1 MKTIFKQVTIIAPGL
16 LGGSLG
22 MAVKKKKVARKVVVW
37 ARRIENAQ
45 AAVRK
50 KSADRYEAELTDA
63 VKGSDL
69 VVLCCPVEAM
79 PSLARQFRSA
89 LSRDAIVTDVGSVKY
104 DVVNQVTS
112 ALAKRAVFIGSHPMA
127 GSDRSGLAAANAD
140 LFKGSI
146 CLMTP
151 APGVPRKKLHQLV
164 KFWQAIGCKIA
175 TLSPSEHDEAVAR
188 ISHLPHLVSA
198 ALVSLAGRKG
208 SELFN
213 FAGPGFRD
221 MTRLAGGPPEMWSE
235 ICMANHTEIRRA
247 VDELIEELETLRR
260 ATANK
265 SAVEVRAYLR
275 RARNLREELKNR
287 L

>member
-1 MKTIFKQVTIIAPGL
+1 MFKQITIIAPGL

-22 MAVKKKKVARKVVVW
+22 LAVKKRKIARKVVVW

-45 AAVRK
+45 AAVKRRA
-50 KSADRYEAELTDA
+50 ADRYEANLKDA

-79 PSLARQFRSA
+79 PSLARQFRGSLA
-89 LSRDAIVTDVGSVKY
+89 RDAIVTDVGSVKY
-104 DVVNQVTS
+104 DVVNQVS
-112 ALAKRAVFIGSHPMA
+112 HMIGKRAVFIGSHPMA
-127 GSDRSGLAAANAD
+127 GSDRSGLNAARAG
-140 LFKGSI
+140 LFEESV
-146 CLMTP
+146 CLITP
-151 APGVPRKKLHQLV
+151 PSGVSRAKLHKLI
-164 KFWQAIGCKIA
+164 KFWQAVGCRIA
-175 TLSPSEHDEAVAR
+175 TLSASEHDEAVAR

-198 ALVSLAGRKG
+198 ALVSLAGKKG

-213 FAGPGFRD
+213 YAGPGFRD

-235 ICMANHTEIRRA
+235 ICMANHAEIRRA

-260 ATANK
+260 AATNK
-265 SAVEVRAYLR
+265 SAVEIRAYLR

-287 L
+287 A

>member
-1 MKTIFKQVTIIAPGL
+1 MLKQITIIAPGL

-22 MAVKKKKVARKVVVW
+22 MAVKKKRIARKVVVW

-50 KSADRYEAELTDA
+50 KAADRYEADVSDA

-79 PSLARQFRSA
+79 PALARQFRGS
-89 LSRDAIVTDVGSVKY
+89 LSKDAIVTDVGSVKY
-104 DVVNQVTS
+104 DVVNPVTHQIG
-112 ALAKRAVFIGSHPMA
+112 KRATFIGSHPMA
-127 GSDRSGLAAANAD
+127 GSDRSGLGAASAT

-146 CLMTP
+146 CLITP
-151 APGVPRKKLHQLV
+151 VPGVSRPKLHKLI
-164 KFWQAIGCKIA
+164 KFWQAVGCRIA

-198 ALVSLAGRKG
+198 ALISLAGKKG

-221 MTRLAGGPPEMWSE
+221 MTRLSGGPPEMWSE
-235 ICMANHTEIRRA
+235 ICMANHAEIRRA
-247 VDELIEELETLRR
+247 IDELIEELETLRR

-265 SAVEVRAYLR
+265 SVVEIRSYLR
-275 RARNLREELKNR
+275 RARSLREELKSR
-287 L
+287 KD